1 MPMVKWGER
10 TREGARSSF
19 GAILFLMRVFSV
31 RRLWQAPLR
40 TVLVIGAVAVG
51 VALFLASV
59 MAGEASVAS
68 FAASSSGT
76 TSKGVLTCHA
86 TSSTISGRDVAVL
99 GALVGDRFMIVP
111 VVEFLAMAGVTP
123 VRVFG
128 IDGNLVHQDNQR
140 GSDSADGIIV
150 PHSPLLSLVESRP
163 SDDSPVSIELQ
174 ADGSSTVFSVRAQN
188 HPLIS
193 QRRAIYLDLS
203 ALERWLPHRSS
214 FTSVYLVPREE
225 QDGSFSQDEVARLRE
240 DLSHFNPNLII
251 ESDAEQSGRMDSL
264 LSAFRMNVLVMVLM
278 TLVVTGLLVENAMR
292 VHAFHAMKDMQILRT
307 LGVTGFGASALLLVD
322 AVIIGAVGSLLGIWG
337 GEPLVTVV
345 SQMLMKTAQEM
356 YLPDLEFSALGLGRR
371 AGITAT
377 AFGVGM
383 VVSVAGGLFPA
394 LQARHTVP
402 TLSARPI
409 EEGRGRSSHRKRDGV
424 LLIGCGIGV
433 WVALTAAWSREQIG
447 FAYLAVLLLGGLC
460 VLLVSLTV
468 HGIVGRMSHLIK
480 RVPRVVTLL
489 AAGSSEIGER
499 EVARSVRTMA
509 AGLALLLGLSIL
521 VTSFQTTLQEWV
533 AHTFSEDLFIKP
545 IGANDPRNP
554 AVLSPAQTDRIAAVR
569 GVERVL
575 RTRGYLVDVDGVSL
589 SLYGAQLDDE
599 AGGEV
604 ATMRFLVGKY
614 DAGLFGSGQAV
625 LLSESGARRL
635 RRTIGETIEIWGT
648 QLPVIGIYRDY
659 TRERGTILMG
669 WEPFVRGT
677 ENRAAESVSVRLLP
691 GGDPHI
697 IKHEVEEVIG
707 SAAVTVLS
715 MEELRERIDELFRS
729 TFAITGVLEGIILLV
744 TLAGFLIASI
754 QRYTARESEFK
765 TVRTL
770 GVSRREVAIAA
781 AIEGVVSVV
790 PAVVAGACAGG
801 LLGWILIAYVNPL
814 SFGWSLSLHLRWSN
828 IICSGVAFVLLAA
841 LCSALAAGGV
851 YRQTARGGF
860 RDE

>member
-1 MPMVKWGER
+1 MIER
-10 TREGARSSF
+10 VERGHEATRSSF
-19 GAILFLMRVFSV
+19 EAMLFLMRVLSA
-31 RRLWQAPLR
+31 RRLWQGPLR
-40 TVLVIGAVAVG
+40 TILVIGAVAVG

-76 TSKGVLTCHA
+76 TSEGVLTCHA
-86 TSSTISGRDVAVL
+86 ASGTITERDVGAL
-99 GALVGDRFMIVP
+99 GALVGERYTVVP
-111 VVEFLAMAGVTP
+111 VIEFLAMAGIAP
-123 VRVFG
+123 IRVFG
-128 IDGNLVHQDNQR
+128 IDGNLVQQDDR
-140 GSDSADGIIV
+140 GRGDSTDGVIS
-150 PHSPLLSLVESRP
+150 PHSPLLSSVESTP
-163 SDDSPVSIELQ
+163 SEGSPILIELQ
-174 ADGSSTVFSVRAQN
+174 ADGITSVFSVRTQD

-203 ALERWLPHRSS
+203 ALEQWLPHRAA
-214 FTSVYLVPREE
+214 FTAIYLVPLEE
-225 QDGSFSQDEVARLRE
+225 RKGGFSQDEIARLRE
-240 DLSHFNPNLII
+240 ELFHFNPNLII
-251 ESDAEQSGRMDSL
+251 ESDAEQAGRMDSL

-307 LGVTGFGASALLLVD
+307 LGVTGFGASMLLLID
-322 AVIIGAVGSLLGIWG
+322 AIIIGAIGSLLGVWG
-337 GEPLVTVV
+337 GGPLVTAV
-345 SQMLMKTAQEM
+345 SHMLMKTAQEM

-371 AGITAT
+371 AAITAT
-377 AFGVGM
+377 AFGIGM

-402 TLSARPI
+402 TLSARPV
-409 EEGRGRSSHRKRDGV
+409 EEGKGRSSHLRRDGA
-424 LLIGCGIGV
+424 LLIGCGSGLWI
-433 WVALTAAWSREQIG
+433 ALTAAWSREQIG
-447 FAYLAVLLLGGLC
+447 FAYLAVVLLGGLC

-468 HGIVGRMSHLIK
+468 HGIVGRVSHLIK

-499 EVARSVRTMA
+499 EVVRSVRTMA

-554 AVLSPAQTDRIAAVR
+554 AVLSPAQTDKIAAVR
-569 GVERVL
+569 GVERVF

-589 SLYGAQLDDE
+589 SLYGAEVDDR
-599 AGGEV
+599 AGGEI
-604 ATMRFLVGKY
+604 ATMQFLAGNY
-614 DAGLFGSGQAV
+614 DAALFAAGQGV

-635 RRTIGETIEIWGT
+635 RRTIGETVEIWGT
-648 QLPVIGIYRDY
+648 QLPIIGIYRDY

-677 ENRAAESVSVRLLP
+677 KNRAAESVSVRFSP

-715 MEELRERIDELFRS
+715 MEELRDRIDELFRS

-765 TVRTL
+765 MVRTL

-781 AIEGVVSVV
+781 AIEGLVSVV
-790 PAVVAGACAGG
+790 PAVVAGACGGG

-814 SFGWSLSLHLRWSN
+814 SFGWSLSLHLRWSE
-828 IICSGVAFVLLAA
+828 IIGSGVAFVLLAA
-841 LCSALAAGGV
+841 LCSAVAAGGV
-851 YRQTARGGF
+851 YRHTARGGF